1 MTVVDHCQI
10 KTEHE
15 EAEYGEID
23 TKINN
28 SVVKYDPVK
37 ADSEIKLDSEYDS
50 DTGANKETPKALVSV
65 RESNTVVSSIPRKG
79 IHRRIPPI
87 TTQVE
92 SGPSEVI
99 GWITRDSY
107 ILCPECGYKLEV
119 ICSVIEHMK
128 THNRL
133 PSLPYSCL
141 HCRILLNKEVFLTGG
156 RVLHHMHIKI
166 PFEVKCWIAR
176 ENNILC
182 PECGFELD
190 ITRPISEHMET
201 HYQLN
206 SLLYCCIHCCKQLNK
221 KVVLQCNQVLR
232 HMQMCHGF
240 CFLPELFIEHSA
252 GMDRI
257 ICPAC
262 PKGKGGNKVVVG
274 WDNLER
280 HFRKVHTNSP
290 EMIKLICQGCGSISV
305 HLKDVHKHKTC
316 RLQEFAKK
324 ELPSSV
330 LPSHDHKQQSL
341 KLLGSSFVESQCY
354 SPAQGNS
361 AVPDKSNCDS
371 SGKVNIVSRDFDLKR
386 IKSNESEKP
395 SKRRKF
401 GQNTPQ
407 TVGRQTI

>member
-1 MTVVDHCQI
+1 MGWDNLEKHFVRVHTHSPD
-10 KTEHE
+10 K
-15 EAEYGEID
+15 
-23 TKINN
+23 
-28 SVVKYDPVK
+28 
-37 ADSEIKLDSEYDS
+37 IKLICKGCNFNAVHLKDVHKHKTCSISHLNFEERELM
-50 DTGANKETPKALVSV
+50 NNIPLV
-65 RESNTVVSSIPRKG
+65 KG
-79 IHRRIPPI
+79 
-87 TTQVE
+87 
-92 SGPSEVI
+92 
-99 GWITRDSY
+99 
-107 ILCPECGYKLEV
+107 
-119 ICSVIEHMK
+119 
-128 THNRL
+128 
-133 PSLPYSCL
+133 
-141 HCRILLNKEVFLTGG
+141 
-156 RVLHHMHIKI
+156 
-166 PFEVKCWIAR
+166 WIAR

-190 ITRPISEHMET
+190 ITRPISEHIKT
-201 HYQLN
+201 HYKLN
-206 SLLYCCIHCCKQLNK
+206 VMLYFCIHCCMQLNK
-221 KVVLQCNQVLR
+221 KVVLRCDQVLS

-240 CFLPELFIEHSA
+240 CFLPQLFIKHSG

-262 PKGKGGNKVVVG
+262 PEGKGGNKVVVG

-305 HLKDVHKHKTC
+305 HLNDVHKHKTC

-330 LPSHDHKQQSL
+330 LPSHDHKHHSL

>member
-50 DTGANKETPKALVSV
+50 DTGANKETPKVLVSI

-107 ILCPECGYKLEV
+107 ILCPECGYKLETT
-119 ICSVIEHMK
+119 CSVSKHMK
-128 THNRL
+128 THSRL
-133 PSLPYSCL
+133 PSLPYCCL

-156 RVLHHMHIKI
+156 RVLHHM
-166 PFEVKCWIAR
+166 
-176 ENNILC
+176 
-182 PECGFELD
+182 
-190 ITRPISEHMET
+190 
-201 HYQLN
+201 
-206 SLLYCCIHCCKQLNK
+206 
-221 KVVLQCNQVLR
+221 
-232 HMQMCHGF
+232 QMCHGL
-240 CFLPELFIEHSA
+240 CFQPELFIEPSPRTNHV
-252 GMDRI
+252 

-262 PKGKGGNKVVVG
+262 SKWWGGNKVG
-274 WDNLER
+274 WDKLET
-280 HFRKVHTNSP
+280 HILKVHTHSP
-290 EMIKLICQGCGSISV
+290 DKIKLICKGCGLNAV

-316 RLQEFAKK
+316 SIRHLNFE
-324 ELPSSV
+324 E
-330 LPSHDHKQQSL
+330 
-341 KLLGSSFVESQCY
+341 E
-354 SPAQGNS
+354 N
-361 AVPDKSNCDS
+361 
-371 SGKVNIVSRDFDLKR
+371 
-386 IKSNESEKP
+386 
-395 SKRRKF
+395 
-401 GQNTPQ
+401 
-407 TVGRQTI
+407 